1 MLKSESKETGNPLSV
16 IPKYTVNTM
25 LDWQVNDALSANVNW
40 TLYGRQKP
48 RQYAE
53 IRNETGTLA
62 TTEVGAYSIVGIG
75 TQYQLNRDIR
85 LNAGISNLF
94 DKQLYRENAGAST
107 YNEPPAARITPALPS
122 PSEPPRPRQ
131 RAYSLFSL
139 RYFHSSIPLIVFDH
153 NRVEHDNNRSRPK
166 GRNGLRTTAM
176 PADTNAN
183 GDIFGGWLMSQM
195 DIGGAIM
202 AKEIARGVAW

>member
-1 MLKSESKETGNPLSV
+1 CYLLGNPDLDPEISINKEIGIEFNLNGYAAGVTWFRNDYKNKIVSGTEVLGYTSSGNNILQWQNGGKAVVEGLEGNLLIPVLRDVLSWRTNATWMLKSESKETGNPLSV

-75 TQYQLNRDIR
+75 TQ
-85 LNAGISNLF
+85 
-94 DKQLYRENAGAST
+94 
-107 YNEPPAARITPALPS
+107 
-122 PSEPPRPRQ
+122 
-131 RAYSLFSL
+131 
-139 RYFHSSIPLIVFDH
+139 
-153 NRVEHDNNRSRPK
+153 
-166 GRNGLRTTAM
+166 
-176 PADTNAN
+176 
-183 GDIFGGWLMSQM
+183 
-195 DIGGAIM
+195 
-202 AKEIARGVAW
+202 

>member
-1 MLKSESKETGNPLSV
+1 MVEGLEGNLLIPVLRDVLSWRTNATWMLKSESKETGNPLSV

-107 YNEPPAARITPALPS
+107 YNEP
-122 PSEPPRPRQ
+122 RPRVLRRRYPLLLNH
-131 RAYSLFSL
+131 RARASGRIPYSHCAIF
-139 RYFHSSIPLIVFDH
+139 IVA
-153 NRVEHDNNRSRPK
+153 SR
-166 GRNGLRTTAM
+166 
-176 PADTNAN
+176 
-183 GDIFGGWLMSQM
+183 
-195 DIGGAIM
+195 
-202 AKEIARGVAW
+202 

>member
-107 YNEPPAARITPALPS
+107 YTS
-122 PSEPPRPRQ
+122 PPRVLRRRYPLLLNH
-131 RAYSLFSL
+131 RARASGRIPYSHCAIF
-139 RYFHSSIPLIVFDH
+139 IVA
-153 NRVEHDNNRSRPK
+153 SR
-166 GRNGLRTTAM
+166 
-176 PADTNAN
+176 
-183 GDIFGGWLMSQM
+183 
-195 DIGGAIM
+195 
-202 AKEIARGVAW
+202 

>member
-107 YNEPPAARITPALPS
+107 YNEPAARITPALPS
-122 PSEPPRPRQ
+122 PSEPPRQ

-166 GRNGLRTTAM
+166 GRNGLRTPQCRRIPM
-176 PADTNAN
+176 PT
-183 GDIFGGWLMSQM
+183 GIFLAAG
-195 DIGGAIM
+195 
-202 AKEIARGVAW
+202 

>member
-107 YNEPPAARITPALPS
+107 YNEPAARITPALPS

-166 GRNGLRTTAM
+166 GRNGFTHRQCRRIPM
-176 PADTNAN
+176 PT
-183 GDIFGGWLMSQM
+183 GIFLAAG
-195 DIGGAIM
+195 
-202 AKEIARGVAW
+202 

>member
-25 LDWQVNDALSANVNW
+25 LDWQVNNALSANVNW

-107 YNEPPAARITPALPS
+107 YNEPG
-122 PSEPPRPRQ
+122 
-131 RAYSLFSL
+131 RAY
-139 RYFHSSIPLIVFDH
+139 Y
-153 NRVEHDNNRSRPK
+153 
-166 GRNGLRTTAM
+166 A
-176 PADTNAN
+176 
-183 GDIFGGWLMSQM
+183 
-195 DIGGAIM
+195 
-202 AKEIARGVAW
+202 GVTLSF